1 MKNVNFFAKAVSIY
15 CICLLSATVTV
26 HSATKDM
33 TNGKWTIRFNDE
45 TRKSEFVKDGTTILQ
60 DVSVKFKHNASIIE
74 SSSYSDIKFSEENY
88 SDATG
93 EFKRFIIEYKN
104 TEN

>member
-45 TRKSEFVKDGTTILQ
+45 TRKSEFVKEGKLCIKKDCSFLLLNLLGTTN
-60 DVSVKFKHNASIIE
+60 S
-74 SSSYSDIKFSEENY
+74 
-88 SDATG
+88 
-93 EFKRFIIEYKN
+93 FIYFIN
-104 TEN
+104 SCIF

>member
-45 TRKSEFVKDGTTILQ
+45 TRKSEFVKDG
-60 DVSVKFKHNASIIE
+60 N
-74 SSSYSDIKFSEENY
+74 
-88 SDATG
+88 
-93 EFKRFIIEYKN
+93 
-104 TEN
+104 

>member
-45 TRKSEFVKDGTTILQ
+45 TRKSEFVKDGTPFYKTYPSSLNIMLQ
-60 DVSVKFKHNASIIE
+60 L
-74 SSSYSDIKFSEENY
+74 
-88 SDATG
+88 
-93 EFKRFIIEYKN
+93 
-104 TEN
+104 

>member
-45 TRKSEFVKDGTTILQ
+45 TRKSEFVKIYIRMGKAACLQ
-60 DVSVKFKHNASIIE
+60 IAI
-74 SSSYSDIKFSEENY
+74 
-88 SDATG
+88 
-93 EFKRFIIEYKN
+93 
-104 TEN
+104 